1 MTQCLTETA
10 ALETR
15 IGSRIRSRG
24 GWLARMAGPVLT
36 VAAEV
41 RAGLSRA
48 AMNRRV
54 LQRLST
60 LSDRELKDI
69 GLTRQDVAD
78 ACVPGTGDAI
88 HLLVGRRDERRH
100 ARAAVRP
107 W

>member
-1 MTQCLTETA
+1 MTQCLTETV
-10 ALETR
+10 ALDVPTE
-15 IGSRIRSRG
+15 SRIRPRS
-24 GWLARMAGPVLT
+24 GWLARTVGSVLA
-36 VAAEV
+36 VGAEV

-69 GLTRQDVAD
+69 GLTPQDVAD
-78 ACVPGTGDAI
+78 ACVPGTSDAI
-88 HLLVGRRDERRH
+88 HLLVGRRDERRR
-100 ARAAVRP
+100 ARTAVRP

>member
-1 MTQCLTETA
+1 MTQCLIETD
-10 ALETR
+10 ALEARIATR
-15 IGSRIRSRG
+15 SGSRS
-24 GWLARMAGPVLT
+24 GWLARTAGAVLA

-69 GLTRQDVAD
+69 GLTPQDVAD

-88 HLLVGRRDERRH
+88 HLLVGRRDERRR
-100 ARAAVRP
+100 ARTAARR